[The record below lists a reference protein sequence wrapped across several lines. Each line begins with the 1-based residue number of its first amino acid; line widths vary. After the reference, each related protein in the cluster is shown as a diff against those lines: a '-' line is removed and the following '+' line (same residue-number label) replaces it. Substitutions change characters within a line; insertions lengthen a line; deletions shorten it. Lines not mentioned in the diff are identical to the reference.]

1 MAKIRLDKLIS
12 NQLLI
17 PRSAVRTG
25 IYRGKATVNG
35 EIVRDTAAQVDT
47 AAKVCFDGQ
56 AIDFKEYLYILLYKP
71 QGVICATD
79 DKKQKTVLDLLP
91 DNIRRRDMAPVG
103 RLDKDTTGLLLITD
117 DGVFAHECISPKKKI
132 SKSYIVCLDGDIK
145 EDMITSFKEGVVLA
159 DGTVCRSA
167 TLERLEENKARII
180 ITEGKYH
187 QIKRMFGTVGLGVNT
202 LHREAIGN
210 LTIPADM
217 REGDW
222 IEMSKQEL
230 EMRIK

>member
-1 MAKIRLDKLIS
+1 MAKQRLDKLIS

-17 PRSAVRTG
+17 SRSVVRTG

-35 EIVRDTAAQVDT
+35 EPVRDPAAQIDTAAEII
-47 AAKVCFDGQ
+47 FDGQ
-56 AIDFKEYLYILLYKP
+56 AVSFKEYLYILLYKP
-71 QGVICATD
+71 KGVICATE
-79 DKKQKTVLDLLP
+79 DKSQKTVLDLLP
-91 DNIRRRDMAPVG
+91 DNIRRRQMAPVG

-132 SKSYIVCLDGDIK
+132 SKTYIACLDGDIK

-167 TLERLEENKARII
+167 ELYRIEENKARII

-187 QIKRMFGTVGLGVNT
+187 QIKRMFGTVGLGVNS

-222 IEMSKQEL
+222 IEMTKQEL
-230 EMRIK
+230 EKQIK

>member
-1 MAKIRLDKLIS
+1 MAKQRLDKLIS

-17 PRSAVRTG
+17 SRSVVRTG

-35 EIVRDTAAQVDT
+35 EPVRDPAAQIDTAAEII
-47 AAKVCFDGQ
+47 FDGQ
-56 AIDFKEYLYILLYKP
+56 AVSFKEYLYILLYKP
-71 QGVICATD
+71 KGVICATE
-79 DKKQKTVLDLLP
+79 DKSQKTVLDLLP
-91 DNIRRRDMAPVG
+91 DNIRRRQMAPVG
-103 RLDKDTTGLLLITD
+103 RLDKDTTGLLLVTD

-132 SKSYIVCLDGDIK
+132 SKTYIACLDGDIK

-167 TLERLEENKARII
+167 ELQRIEENKARII

-187 QIKRMFGTVGLGVNT
+187 QIKRMFGTVGLGVNS

-222 IEMSKQEL
+222 IEMTKQEL
-230 EMRIK
+230 EKQIK